1 MKKENEKNGESQ
13 RNKINNESKNKNKR
27 KQETNHYMR
36 KESNNI
42 GISQHKTNICKRK
55 SKQLSNIIIIIIF
68 SMTIKCKTSQN
79 KYDQK
84 MI

>member
-1 MKKENEKNGESQ
+1 MRRTGNHNVIKLTTKVKT
-13 RNKINNESKNKNKR
+13 KNKR